1 MLLSS
6 VGQDV
11 RLKGE
16 TNESST
22 NVCRRDYLSFLFVA
36 RSASSSKHQ
45 GAFDVQYL
53 GGICSIP
60 DFLQYVCTFVKGSGV
75 FVYLIGKTLE
85 QAMEKMPKQYDR
97 YAKLPTSKVSRLSKY
112 WEV

>member
-22 NVCRRDYLSFLFVA
+22 NVCRRNYLSFLFVA
-36 RSASSSKHQ
+36 RAASSSKNQ
-45 GAFDVQYL
+45 GAFGVQYL
-53 GGICSIP
+53 SSICSIP
-60 DFLQYVCTFVKGSGV
+60 NFLQYVCAFVKGSGV

-85 QAMEKMPKQYDR
+85 KAMEGISKQYDG
-97 YAKLPTSKVSRLSKY
+97 YAKLPTSKVSRLSEY
-112 WEV
+112 REG